1 MPSGKTQ
8 LLTSHSGPICFM
20 SMLTLVLLWPPV
32 QSLPSVPKQSWRS
45 FDAIGTFLLIS
56 AAVLVVFAFQNVGES
71 NNGVWSSAVFIA
83 PLTIGT
89 ASWVMLFAWQYFINQ
104 RMKGRISPTFPV
116 ALFRNRLYVSG
127 ILTTLATGYP
137 LLLII
142 FSSTTRVQV
151 VSGKSAL
158 ISGVMLLPML
168 GTIAIGGMIAG
179 KVNQAKYR
187 VSETIIAGACLVLL
201 GCGLL
206 ATVRGAADDAK
217 ALGFLVF
224 PGLGFGLLTTAATIM
239 ATVESSPQ
247 NRASAQ
253 GALAQL
259 RMFGG
264 SLGISVSTVLLHRE
278 MSKLLSSPFSPR
290 GLSALGGGEVRL
302 SASEWDAVRTAY
314 SEAFRKCMLSATA
327 VAAAGVLFAIG
338 GSWREKKPRRT

>member
-1 MPSGKTQ
+1 
-8 LLTSHSGPICFM
+8 
-20 SMLTLVLLWPPV
+20 MLTLVLLWPPV

-247 NRASAQ
+247 NRGMCCNFSPTPFSLAHGFLASAQ